1 MKKVNIHS
9 ILSNFENE
17 TTTVDTIAEY
27 DEKEKTLNYIEDDL
41 KVKIKI
47 LKDKVIID
55 RKNTDYHLSLE
66 FEQNQE
72 KKCKYEV
79 KSIGLDL
86 DIIVYTKIL
95 EIDENIIYIN
105 YELFND
111 NKSIGV
117 FEYKLIIKETIWTY

>member
-72 KKCKYEV
+72 KKCKYKV

-117 FEYKLIIKETIWTY
+117 FEYKLIIKETI